1 MALALLLW
9 NGLPQ
14 PLACLFAAIPN
25 PIGDHLTRLAAQS
38 DPNPEAVRFFEHKGP
53 ELVEF
58 QRGSSCIF
66 WIGGHQGRTERR
78 EQSSFFLIHLDTV
91 VRETRD
97 PYASGRANCS
107 VLDKQTR
114 SPRGELVDRRGSG
127 ILAALSSA
135 RAAAIQLFAIGCM
148 TIASQN
154 VASFSGG
161 SAEVW

>member
-25 PIGDHLTRLAAQS
+25 PIGDHLTRLAAQG

-58 QRGSSCIF
+58 QRGGSGIF

-114 SPRGELVDRRGSG
+114 SPR
-127 ILAALSSA
+127 
-135 RAAAIQLFAIGCM
+135 M